1 MKSKDPLDN
10 LRIAS
15 PCPVGWEQMTGDE
28 RIRLCRLCDLHV
40 YNIAEM
46 SRKEAASLIANSEG
60 GRICA
65 RLFRRTDGTII
76 TRDCPVGLR
85 AIKRRVSKTATAVF
99 ATVMA
104 LCSSVAGQ
112 KPAKPGQDSCQ
123 SQVKITRTI
132 DEAQPAG
139 AMALLILDPNGA
151 VVAGADIVVTQ
162 SIETLHSI
170 DKTVGPVSRQTNDE
184 GRVVFTGLAPGHYDV
199 KVDVESR
206 GFKNFLLKDLDVK
219 ARETIAVDITLLVAE
234 GGGIVGLLALPLL
247 IEKPR
252 AGMMIIPGDVLRK
265 LPY

>member
-28 RIRLCRLCDLHV
+28 RTRLCQLCDLHV
-40 YNIAEM
+40 YNISEM
-46 SRKEAASLIANSEG
+46 SRKEAASLIAEREG

-85 AIKRRVSKTATAVF
+85 AIRRRVSNTATAVF
-99 ATVMA
+99 ATVMT
-104 LCSSVAGQ
+104 LCASVAGQ
-112 KPAKPGQDSCQ
+112 KPEKADKNSCP

-139 AMALLILDPNGA
+139 AMALLILDVNGA
-151 VVAGADIVVTQ
+151 VVPGADIIVTQ
-162 SIETLHSI
+162 SSERLHSS
-170 DKTVGPVSRQTNDE
+170 DKNVGPVRRQTNDE
-184 GRVVFTGLAPGHYDV
+184 GRVVFTGLAPGNYDV
-199 KVDVESR
+199 KVEVESR
-206 GFKNFLLKDLDVK
+206 GFMNFELQDLDVK
-219 ARETIAVDITLLVAE
+219 AKEAIAINITLQVAQ
-234 GGGIVGLLALPLL
+234 GGVVVGLLTLPLV
-247 IEKPR
+247 IEKPT
-252 AGMMIIPGDVLRK
+252 AGTMIITGDVLRK